1 MLGAI
6 TFLVSH
12 TLGRSDVGSSYA
24 LLGAIQGVTHN

>member
-1 MLGAI
+1 MTMAN

-24 LLGAIQGVTHN
+24 LLGAIQGVTLN